1 MEEARTVID
10 ILIPKTC
17 IVCGETLTSR
27 ERHLCINCQADL
39 PLTFFWERKKN
50 PMADKVNAFVQ
61 KRIEVEVNAN
71 EAVTP
76 DKTSMAQAMP
86 RIHYSYAAALFFYH
100 GENRYKKIPQR
111 LKYLADIDEGTFYAR
126 MLGEFMNDSE
136 HFSDIDFIIPV
147 PLHWARQWKR
157 GYNQAEVIANALAE
171 KLGVRV
177 RTDILLRRKSTK
189 TQTKLGV
196 EAKKANVNQA
206 FTLAPHI
213 PVPSARHVLLVDDV
227 FTTGATMA
235 ACLSVL
241 QPFFGPEVRISCAT
255 LGFVNNG

>member
-1 MEEARTVID
+1 MGKTYSFARDLGGVLMEEVRTVID

-61 KRIEVEVNAN
+61 KRIETEVNAG
-71 EAVTP
+71 ETVTP
-76 DKTSMAQAMP
+76 EETSMEQALP
-86 RIHYSYAAALFFYH
+86 HIHYSYAAALFFYH

-111 LKYLADIDEGTFYAR
+111 LKYLADIAEGTFYAG

-147 PLHWARQWKR
+147 PLH
-157 GYNQAEVIANALAE
+157 
-171 KLGVRV
+171 
-177 RTDILLRRKSTK
+177 
-189 TQTKLGV
+189 
-196 EAKKANVNQA
+196 
-206 FTLAPHI
+206 
-213 PVPSARHVLLVDDV
+213 
-227 FTTGATMA
+227 
-235 ACLSVL
+235 
-241 QPFFGPEVRISCAT
+241 
-255 LGFVNNG
+255 